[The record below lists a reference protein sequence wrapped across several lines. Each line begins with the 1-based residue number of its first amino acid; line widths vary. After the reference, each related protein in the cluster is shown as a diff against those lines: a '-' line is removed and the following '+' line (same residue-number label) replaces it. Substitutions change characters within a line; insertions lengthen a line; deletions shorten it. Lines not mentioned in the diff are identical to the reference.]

1 MCGIIAYLGS
11 DDYKQ
16 YVLSGLKLLQ
26 NRGYDSV
33 GVSCIANKKL
43 QTIKYA
49 STNTNNSLELLEKE
63 IANEISEK
71 STIGIGHTRWAT
83 HGGKTDI
90 NAHPHHDNAN
100 RVSLVHN
107 GIIENFQELKTQLI
121 ELGYT
126 FKSKTDTEII
136 AVMIGKYLD
145 DGFSIEIS
153 IQNTIAKLSGT
164 WALAIIHCDFPNKMW
179 ITRNGSPLLVGFE
192 DDFVIIASEQ
202 IAFNNYIKKYII
214 IDNHDLIEIYKEDN
228 IITPFLI
235 SNTDGEAI
243 GRNELKGNIDF
254 SIARRG
260 KYNKDIKSYKINNKV
275 NTVSELTPNAHGYEH
290 WMIKEIKE
298 QPDAIERT
306 CNNGGRIESDF
317 TVKLGGLD
325 SYKSQLMKIDH
336 IIILGCG
343 TSYHSGL
350 WGSDIFK
357 TLEIFK
363 TVSVYDGSEFRQ
375 KDIPK
380 HGKTG
385 LILMSQSGETK
396 DLHRCIEIAKENDL
410 ITIGIVNVVDSMIA
424 RETDCGVY
432 LNAGREVAVAS
443 TKSFTNQCVVLSMVG
458 IWFSQNLNTNI
469 EKRKKIIEDL
479 RNLSYQLE
487 IEMNEHSLH
496 IQNLVDNWKTK
507 NSMFLLGKGSNEAIA
522 KEGALKLKEIT
533 YIHAEGY
540 SASSLKHGSYA
551 LIEPGLPIILLDI
564 DDIYRDKIQS
574 VYHELISRDAQVIRI
589 SDIDENSDFYIRRN
603 STFGGIIS
611 NCLLQLM
618 AYYLAIVKGNN
629 PDFPRN
635 LAKIVT
641 VD

>member
-33 GVSCIANKKL
+33 GISCISNKKL

-63 IANEISEK
+63 ICKETIQSYKHTNEIKEK

-90 NAHPHHDNAN
+90 NAHPHHDNSN

-136 AVMIGKYLD
+136 AVLIGKYLD

-228 IITPFLI
+228 II
-235 SNTDGEAI
+235 
-243 GRNELKGNIDF
+243 
-254 SIARRG
+254 

-275 NTVSELTPNAHGYEH
+275 NTVSELTPQEYGYKH

-363 TVSVYDGSEFRQ
+363 TVSVYDGAEFRQ

-487 IEMNEHSLH
+487 NEMNVHSLH
-496 IQNLVDNWKTK
+496 IQNLVENWKTK

-574 VYHELISRDAQVIRI
+574 VYHELISREAQVIRI

>member
-33 GVSCIANKKL
+33 GISCISNQKL

-63 IANEISEK
+63 IFKKTNKIANEIEEN

-228 IITPFLI
+228 II
-235 SNTDGEAI
+235 
-243 GRNELKGNIDF
+243 
-254 SIARRG
+254 

-275 NTVSELTPNAHGYEH
+275 NITSELTPQEYGYKH

-357 TLEIFK
+357 NLEIFK

-380 HGKTG
+380 YGKTG

-443 TKSFTNQCVVLSMVG
+443 TKSFTNQCVVLSIVG

-487 IEMNEHSLH
+487 IEMNTHTSN
-496 IQNLVDNWKTK
+496 IQNLVENWKIK

-574 VYHELISRDAQVIRI
+574 VYHELISREAQVIRI

-611 NCLLQLM
+611 NCLIQLM